1 MPVSTILDSFS
12 AVTPPTS
19 AEIKQLISSSST
31 NSRREYVEVNNYDDL
46 LENYS
51 ITTENIKIALDNVKS
66 LRESI
71 DSYSN
76 EEILKTEEFV
86 ITEINWSGDATGKTN
101 AIEPIIKIDSSEDTL
116 NKGFKTTLFEDGMG
130 LRSQLS
136 EIVERY
142 YNTDSAPNN
151 INEIVT
157 EYENDFTGL
166 QSVTDIFTLLTYHNE
181 NINDTLNNVTDA
193 INVIDGLNMELI
205 PESISD
211 FYLDTIVEKVSG
223 TNTGKVSSTI
233 SELDKILTA
242 IDNINKKNA
251 GTSFLFRV
259 TSRLHN
265 VLLAASNILSSNE
278 NLLYGFLLEEFSDDK
293 DMFEKLFT
301 EDEVISSSAQKDITK
316 KLTSKWEDKFREY
329 SKFDKDR
336 TDDEKYADLRIK
348 SSNQNTIVL
357 DRGASYTKKDTTYY
371 LDTDSA
377 DEKQYKDTL
386 SSIGELFDSFRT
398 TEERQ
403 IVSVMMRIMLSS
415 SNRKTLVV
423 SNKGYAYTEP
433 AKNSIYK
440 ADIYVREADEGVG
453 KEATSVIEI
462 ELSPI
467 SELVDNFDTVFLD
480 GKNIQETFIDGPGS
494 INTGVKDEQI
504 RSIQEDFFGGENAL
518 DFFANDCVKH
528 FIPIQLHIKELNSI
542 ATRIEKLKEL
552 LQTVDEI
559 DAESLSVTFDKD
571 FSGLLRNG
579 DINIALA
586 VKEYYDILQ
595 ESNNPLIQNRFSP
608 INDQE
613 KTALESLFSE
623 QNLIQ
628 GNIDEQ
634 IKIFSLG
641 LTRES
646 IGEIYA
652 PKKISVVITKIDTL
666 YPEIVF
672 EPHKIDIDILNFP
685 VLNSYNFNTTQTS
698 SVTTL
703 NEIGTAIS
711 SASTKYTSFKDFVQ
725 DGMHFLNLDEIT
737 AGSAINS
744 IEPKTFDE
752 IIASDDDA
760 TATEIKLLNAAKSY
774 VLGIYIRSLI
784 GTEFKGSD
792 LDERYDDVWYDENAV
807 ENFEKIYDLPDPETE
822 LSKRF
827 KNIMLYNS
835 TILNNQKI
843 IDDVLS
849 LHDIMYTYHA
859 MLNITTDF
867 AYNEEDYPD
876 YDPTKTLQNL
886 EFEVSSSF
894 ESDIQ
899 LTVEQVIKG
908 EEIE

>member
-151 INEIVT
+151 INEIVS
-157 EYENDFTGL
+157 EYENDFTGP

-193 INVIDGLNMELI
+193 INVIGGLNMELI
-205 PESISD
+205 PENITD

-223 TNTGKVSSTI
+223 TNTGKVSNTI

-265 VLLAASNILSSNE
+265 VLLAASNILSGNKKA
-278 NLLYGFLLEEFSDDK
+278 LYSFLLDEFGDDK

-301 EDEVISSSAQKDITK
+301 EDEAISSSVQKDITK
-316 KLTSKWEDKFREY
+316 KLTSKYENLLKNSSGFNNDSSSDYDWE
-329 SKFDKDR
+329 S
-336 TDDEKYADLRIK
+336 LRDFGTT
-348 SSNQNTIVL
+348 QNTIIL

-371 LDTDSA
+371 LDTDST
-377 DEKQYKDTL
+377 DEKQYKDVLT
-386 SSIGELFDSFRT
+386 SISELFNKFT
-398 TEERQ
+398 TSEERYLIAVIMRTMFTDAYGEKLMSWDQ
-403 IVSVMMRIMLSS
+403 DIVNISDSS
-415 SNRKTLVV
+415 RPYGIFTRSL
-423 SNKGYAYTEP
+423 E
-433 AKNSIYK
+433 IL
-440 ADIYVREADEGVG
+440 EADEGLTYA
-453 KEATSVIEI
+453 ATSVIKI
-462 ELSPI
+462 QVI
-467 SELVDNFDTVFLD
+467 SLPDIIDNFDTVFLK
-480 GKNIQETFIDGPGS
+480 GKNIPVTEDSNVQE
-494 INTGVKDEQI
+494 E
-504 RSIQEDFFGGENAL
+504 FFVRKNAL
-518 DFFANDCVKH
+518 DFFANECVKH
-528 FIPIQLHIKELNSI
+528 FIPIQLHIKELNSV

-552 LQTVDEI
+552 LQSVDEI
-559 DAESLSVTFDKD
+559 DAASLSDTFDKD

-579 DINIALA
+579 DINLALA

-725 DGMHFLNLDEIT
+725 NGMHFLNLDEIT

-752 IIASDDDA
+752 IIESDDDA

-867 AYNEEDYPD
+867 AYNEEEYPD

>member
-1 MPVSTILDSFS
+1 MSVSTPSDSS
-12 AVTPPTS
+12 AGSTTFP
-19 AEIKQLISSSST
+19 EIKQLISPSSK

-51 ITTENIKIALDNVKS
+51 ITTENIKIALDDARS
-66 LRESI
+66 LRELV
-71 DSYSN
+71 DSYSS
-76 EEILKTEEFV
+76 EEILKTEEFT
-86 ITEINWSGDATGKTN
+86 ITEINWSGDATGKSS
-101 AIEPIIKIDSSEDTL
+101 AIEPIIKIDSSEDSL

-142 YNTDSAPNN
+142 NNTNSAPNR
-151 INEIVT
+151 ISGLVT
-157 EYENDFTGL
+157 EYENNFTGL
-166 QSVTDIFTLLTYHNE
+166 QSVTDIFTMLTYHNE

-205 PESISD
+205 PENITD
-211 FYLDTIVEKVSG
+211 FYLDIIIEKVSG
-223 TNTGKVSSTI
+223 TNTGKVSNTVA
-233 SELDKILTA
+233 ELDKILTA
-242 IDNINKKNA
+242 IDNINKENT
-251 GTSFLFRV
+251 GLTTSFLFKV
-259 TSRLHN
+259 TNRLYN

-278 NLLYGFLLEEFSDDK
+278 NLLYGFLLEEFGDDK

-301 EDEVISSSAQKDITK
+301 EDEAISSSVQKDITE
-316 KLTSKWEDKFREY
+316 KLTSKYVNLLKESSGFYNDNSNDHDYAKL
-329 SKFDKDR
+329 R
-336 TDDEKYADLRIK
+336 TAAKE
-348 SSNQNTIVL
+348 QNTIIL
-357 DRGASYTKKDTTYY
+357 DRGASYTKKDTIYY

-386 SSIGELFDSFRT
+386 SSIEELFDRFKT

-403 IVSVMMRIMLSS
+403 IVAVMMRIMLSS
-415 SNRKTLVV
+415 SNRKTLVDL
-423 SNKGYAYTEP
+423 NYGYAYPEIL
-433 AKNSIYK
+433 AKNSIYH
-440 ADIYVREADEGVG
+440 AAIYAREADEGAG

-462 ELSPI
+462 KLFPV
-467 SELVDNFDTVFLD
+467 SELVDNFDTVFLK
-480 GKNIQETFIDGPGS
+480 GKNIPDTEDS
-494 INTGVKDEQI
+494 NV
-504 RSIQEDFFGGENAL
+504 QEDFFGGENAL
-518 DFFANDCVKH
+518 DFFANDCVKY
-528 FIPIQLHIKELNSI
+528 FIPIQLHIEELNSI

-552 LQTVDEI
+552 LQSVDEI
-559 DAESLSVTFDKD
+559 DAESLSGTFDKD

-579 DINIALA
+579 NINLALA

-703 NEIGTAIS
+703 NQIGTAIS

-725 DGMHFLNLDEIT
+725 NGMHFLNLDEIT

-867 AYNEEDYPD
+867 AYNEEEYPD

-908 EEIE
+908 EETE